1 MRRQLPSSTFA
12 RTAKRAVGLAAT
24 AALAAPLALA
34 VASTS
39 ASAAA
44 EPDRVASSRT
54 IEGRTIELLVDDTT
68 GDVAARITG
77 AIEGDEIWLDRSI
90 NGFDTWDGRL
100 GFNDDVTGDTLI
112 SDPAADLNDRVGDD
126 IALFRACARIEL
138 PEDDELVEC
147 TEGSRSRSGD
157 ALAAANGLLQYY
169 NASSNIFD
177 APGPQIDPVS
187 HHWLRWWHSAVATS
201 ALVETMRVTGD
212 HRYLPLIE
220 EIHTSNRVKNFGF
233 GDEFRNEFI
242 DDTGWWAMAWIDAY
256 RLTGEQKYLDSAQI
270 ATEFMSQHWN
280 SQTACGGIFWKL
292 EHSPN
297 NGWEPLGHLAA
308 ISNSLYLQVNAALY
322 RETGDRQYLDEA
334 EKEWQWYSSKGLIDN
349 DGLVLDG
356 VNRDGSPT
364 RPECTAGGGKFTYNS
379 GVIVSGLVEYYHA
392 TGNTSLL
399 DSAQFVAHGITTSQ
413 TFSPGGIL
421 QDSCERRTDEWMN
434 ENPDERNKPVPEKP
448 FNGYRCQNDGPV
460 FKGPTVRGLGELNA
474 TLKSI
479 DGTAPYSEYLDRQ
492 IATAQNTGSRQA
504 GRAEGA
510 DLYGLRWYDDG
521 ANKLHVGNQVAGA
534 MLANATAVTPQ
545 AAQPHVTLT
554 TVPAAPTTS
563 GWYRTTVTAT
573 AAATPNTDLEQSLG
587 TGWSQYEGPR
597 QFTDGEHLM
606 SVRSTGSGRVISR
619 WIRVDSLA
627 PSVTATIPEFQRI
640 VTLTASDA
648 TSGLDRIEYRLGTG
662 PWQRYTTSVTVP
674 LTQPSIS
681 YRAFDIAGNV
691 SDVRTHSFG
700 PQLGSRVQVSV
711 QDAAI
716 GAAASITARVSA
728 ADAQFANDLAATPTG
743 TIQVS
748 RDGRVIASGAL
759 RAGQVTLALPKDF
772 NVGTHSL
779 QVLYSGSGVFHST
792 SAGTTLRVTKTSA
805 TAKVKAKKKIKRSK
819 RLKVTTTVR
828 TATGVKAR
836 GKVRIRV
843 FRGKKRVLQRNVKLN
858 AKGKAKVKLPRIK
871 KPGKYTV
878 RVVYRGNAE
887 AKQSKTNKSKLRVVR

>member
-12 RTAKRAVGLAAT
+12 RTARRATAMVAT
-24 AALAAPLALA
+24 AALAASLALA
-34 VASTS
+34 VASTT
-39 ASAAA
+39 ASAA
-44 EPDRVASSRT
+44 DFNRVASSRT
-54 IEGRTIELLVDDTT
+54 IEGRTLELLVDDAT
-68 GDVAARITG
+68 GDVAARVDG
-77 AIEGDEIWLDRSI
+77 AVNGDEVWLDRSI
-90 NGFDTWDGRL
+90 DGFTTHDGIL
-100 GFNDDVTGDTLI
+100 GFSDEVTGGVLV
-112 SDPAADLNDRVGDD
+112 SDPNANLNDRVGDD
-126 IALFRACARIEL
+126 IALFRVCAQISTADN
-138 PEDDELVEC
+138 EDNLGAQC
-147 TEGSRSRSGD
+147 SAPSRSRTGD
-157 ALAAANGLLQYY
+157 ALAAANGFSEYY
-169 NASSNIFD
+169 NPDSGIFD
-177 APGPQIDPVS
+177 HDPTGIQPVQQNGKP
-187 HHWLRWWHSAVATS
+187 WWIKWWQSAVATS
-201 ALVETMRVTGD
+201 ALVNTSVVTENESYLDLVDSIYEDNKHIDMDGLGD
-212 HRYLPLIE
+212 
-220 EIHTSNRVKNFGF
+220 N
-233 GDEFRNEFI
+233 FRNDFI
-242 DDTGWWAMAWIDAY
+242 DDTGWWAMAWVDAY
-256 RLTGEQKYLDSAQI
+256 RATGEQKYLETAKI
-270 ATEFMSQHWN
+270 AADYMSEWWN
-280 SQTACGGIFWKL
+280 TKTSCGGLYWQL
-292 EHSPN
+292 HRPN
-297 NGWEPLGHLAA
+297 GEWEGKDHLSA
-308 ISNSLYLQVNAALY
+308 ISNGLYLQVNAALFQ
-322 RETGDRQYLDEA
+322 ETGEARYLARA
-334 EKEWQWYSSKGLIDN
+334 EQEWDWYSSSGLIDS

-356 VNRDGSPT
+356 VNQNT
-364 RPECTAGGGKFTYNS
+364 CTTHGHKFTYNQ
-379 GVIVSGLVEYYHA
+379 GVLISGLVELYHA
-392 TGNTSLL
+392 TGDASLL
-399 DSAQFVAHGITTSQ
+399 EPAQTVANAMTTS
-413 TFSPGGIL
+413 SWMSKNGIL
-421 QDSCERRTDEWMN
+421 RDSCEATRYAQVDN
-434 ENPDERNKPVPEKP
+434 NDN
-448 FNGYRCQNDGPV
+448 FGYRCKNDGPT
-460 FKGPTVRGLGELNA
+460 FKGPAVRGLSELNA
-474 TLKSI
+474 ILHSQ
-479 DGTAPYSEYLDRQ
+479 PYTEYLNRQ
-492 IATAQNTGSRQA
+492 LDNARAVGSVQSTIRD
-504 GRAEGA
+504 GA
-510 DLYGLRWYDDG
+510 DLYGLRWFDRNAEHGESDQDTDPTN
-521 ANKLHVGNQVAGA
+521 ANQLHIGNQVAGA

-716 GAAASITARVSA
+716 GAVASITARVSA

-843 FRGKKRVLQRNVKLN
+843 FRGKKRVLQRNIKLN